1 MSEDTETTG
10 FALFLEA
17 SMLIAGA
24 KERVAFRNQRA
35 ESRQA
40 VTREKDVVTT
50 NQGTDSESD
59 VAQGSDSDSDSD
71 SASAEESD
79 FNSDSDSPS
88 DSDSSSSSS
97 SQGAGQGGV
106 VRGAARGAGPSA
118 SGVKKTAAKPGP
130 KSKKKAPVQRA
141 T

>member
-24 KERVAFRNQRA
+24 KERVAFSNQRA

-59 VAQGSDSDSDSD
+59 VAQGVTRTRTRT
-71 SASAEESD
+71 
-79 FNSDSDSPS
+79 PL
-88 DSDSSSSSS
+88 
-97 SQGAGQGGV
+97 
-106 VRGAARGAGPSA
+106 
-118 SGVKKTAAKPGP
+118 
-130 KSKKKAPVQRA
+130 VQRRVTSTPTPTPLLIPTPPHPPA
-141 T
+141 AVDPKTDLNLTAPQYAIAIHTPKNGHARSRKKN